1 MSHFDFRLNF
11 PCYVVHP
18 GTDECP
24 CFAKRRVVS
33 EHNINIGGAASAR
46 LELRTASFDDPN
58 G

>member
-1 MSHFDFRLNF
+1 MSHFDFRLYF
-11 PCYVVHP
+11 PYYAVRP

-33 EHNINIGGAASAR
+33 EHTINIGGAASAR
-46 LELRTASFDDPN
+46 LELPTASFDNPN